1 VSEIPPPAPGC
12 TPCAVRDEEIAQLR
26 EQLAARDAEVTG
38 LREQIAAQDGE
49 LAELKDRLTRLERAV
64 SRNSGNSSMPP
75 SGDDTPGRKPPRKQ
89 RRAAERDAAK
99 KRRRGKQPGAPGAAM
114 TWTVPDQT
122 RDWFP
127 AGTCECGAD
136 LDGAADL
143 GVARSYQQKE
153 VPEPA
158 AVTIQHDLHETQC
171 PCGKTHVAPRP
182 PGVPDSAV
190 SIGPRLRALAVYLLV
205 FQHLPVERCRLLLSD
220 VAGAE
225 VSAGFIHSCLARAA
239 SMAAGVVKLIKTL
252 IIASRV
258 VGFDETTLRSGAAG
272 EKKYVH
278 GAFTEKYSLFHLG
291 TRSLDTMKDFGILAG
306 FAGIAVTD
314 RYGNYFHTTWK
325 NISGH
330 QACISHILRDLQDC
344 AETYPGTIWP
354 GQAQEA
360 LRTLIHA
367 RNQASSDGL
376 DAIPAAIREPLE
388 KQFRRAITVALA
400 DVPRIPGPRNSTK
413 QHPGRDMLEF
423 CRDREADVLRFTTDT
438 GVWPTNNISES
449 GLRPNKTQQ
458 KVSGRLTSDDTT
470 QDRLGIRSYIDTAR
484 KHGQDVFAVLHALF
498 TGTPWTPPVP
508 GQA

>member
-1 VSEIPPPAPGC
+1 MPPPAPGC
-12 TPCAVRDEEIAQLR
+12 APCAARDGEIAQLQ
-26 EQLAARDAEVTG
+26 EQLAARNAEVTG
-38 LREQIAAQDGE
+38 LRGQV
-49 LAELKDRLTRLERAV
+49 AELKDRVARLERAV

-99 KRRRGKQPGAPGAAM
+99 KRRRGKQPDAPGSAM
-114 TWTVPDQT
+114 TWGVPDDTQ
-122 RDWFP
+122 DYYP
-127 AGTCECGAD
+127 EGTCSCGAD
-136 LDGAADL
+136 LADAADL

-153 VPEPA
+153 VPQPE

-171 PCGKTHVAPRP
+171 ACGKTHVAPRP

-220 VAGAE
+220 VAGAD
-225 VSAGFIHSCLARAA
+225 VSAGFIHSCLAKAA

-252 IIASRV
+252 LIASKV
-258 VGFDETTLRSGAAG
+258 AGFDETTLRSGAAG

-278 GAFTEKYSLFHLG
+278 GAFTERYSLFHLG
-291 TRSLDTMKDFGILAG
+291 TRSLETMKDFGILAG

-330 QACISHILRDLQDC
+330 QACVQHLLRDLQDC

-376 DAIPAAIREPLE
+376 DAIPAAIREPLQL
-388 KQFRRAITVALA
+388 QFRRAITVALR
-400 DVPRIPGPRNSTK
+400 DVPRIPGPKNSTK

-423 CRDREADVLRFTTDT
+423 CHDREADVLRFTTDT
-438 GVWPTNNISES
+438 DVWPTNNISES
-449 GLRPNKTQQ
+449 GLRPTKTQQ

-470 QDRLGIRSYIDTAR
+470 QDRLDIRSYIDTAR
-484 KHGQDVFAVLHALF
+484 KHGHDVLTVLHALF
-498 TGTPWTPPVP
+498 TGSPWTPPVP

>member
-1 VSEIPPPAPGC
+1 MPPPAPGC
-12 TPCAVRDEEIAQLR
+12 APCAARDEEIAQLQ
-26 EQLAARDAEVTG
+26 EQLAARDTEVTG
-38 LREQIAAQDGE
+38 LREQIAAQDGD

-75 SGDDTPGRKPPRKQ
+75 SGDDTPGRKPPRKK

-99 KRRRGKQPGAPGAAM
+99 KRKRGKQPGAPGSAI
-114 TWTVPDQT
+114 TWTVPDDT
-122 RDWFP
+122 RDYYP
-127 AGTCECGAD
+127 EGTCACGTD
-136 LDGAADL
+136 LAEAADL
-143 GVARSYQQKE
+143 GVSRSYQQKE
-153 VPEPA
+153 VPEPKA
-158 AVTIQHDLHETQC
+158 QTIQHDLHETQC
-171 PCGKTHVAPRP
+171 QCGKTHVAPRP

-220 VAGAE
+220 VAGAD
-225 VSAGFIHSCLARAA
+225 VSAGFIHSCLAAAA
-239 SMAAGVVKLIKTL
+239 SMAAGVVKLIKML
-252 IIASRV
+252 IIASKV

-272 EKKYVH
+272 EKKFVH
-278 GAFTEKYSLFHLG
+278 GAFTGKYSLFHLG
-291 TRSLDTMKDFGILAG
+291 TRSLETMKDFGILAG

-330 QACISHILRDLQDC
+330 QACVQHLLRDLQDC

-360 LRTLIHA
+360 LRALIHA
-367 RNQASSDGL
+367 RNQASGDGL
-376 DAIPAAIREPLE
+376 DAIPAAIREPLQR
-388 KQFRRAITVALA
+388 QFRRAITVALA
-400 DVPRIPGPRNSTK
+400 GVPRISGPKNSTK

-423 CRDREADVLRFTTDT
+423 CRDCEADVLRFTTDT
-438 GVWPTNNISES
+438 DVWPTNNISES

-470 QDRLGIRSYIDTAR
+470 QDRLDIRGYIDTAR
-484 KHGQDVFAVLHALF
+484 KHGCHVLDVLHALF
-498 TGTPWTPPVP
+498 TGSPWTPPVP
-508 GQA
+508 GQP

>member
-1 VSEIPPPAPGC
+1 MPPPAPGC
-12 TPCAVRDEEIAQLR
+12 TPCAARDEEIAQLR
-26 EQLAARDAEVTG
+26 EQLAGRDAEVTG
-38 LREQIAAQDGE
+38 LRGQV
-49 LAELKDRLTRLERAV
+49 AELKDRVARLERAV

-99 KRRRGKQPGAPGAAM
+99 NRRRGKQPGAPGTAM
-114 TWTVPDQT
+114 TWTCPDVT

-127 AGTCECGAD
+127 EGACECGAA

-153 VPEPA
+153 VPGPA

-225 VSAGFIHSCLARAA
+225 VSAGFIHSCLAKAA

-314 RYGNYFHTTWK
+314 RYGNYFHATWK

-330 QACISHILRDLQDC
+330 QACVQHLLRDLQDC

-354 GQAQEA
+354 GQAQDA
-360 LRTLIHA
+360 LRRLIHA
-367 RNQASSDGL
+367 RNQASGDGL
-376 DAIPAAIREPLE
+376 DAIPAAIRGPLE

-400 DVPRIPGPRNSTK
+400 DVPRVPGPKNSTR

-438 GVWPTNNISES
+438 DVWPTNNISES
-449 GLRPNKTQQ
+449 GLRPTKTQQ

-470 QDRLGIRSYIDTAR
+470 QDRLDIRSYIDTAR
-484 KHGQDVFAVLHALF
+484 KHSQDVLTVLHALF
-498 TGTPWTPPVP
+498 TGSPWAPPVP

>member
-1 VSEIPPPAPGC
+1 MPSPAPGC
-12 TPCAVRDEEIAQLR
+12 GPCAARDEQIAQLQQ
-26 EQLAARDAEVTG
+26 QLAVRDAEVTG
-38 LREQIAAQDGE
+38 LRDQAAAQDGE
-49 LAELKDRLTRLERAV
+49 LAELKDRIARLERAV

-89 RRAAERDAAK
+89 RRQAERDAAK
-99 KRRRGKQPGAPGAAM
+99 KRNRGKQPGVPGAAM
-114 TWTVPDQT
+114 TWTVPDDT
-122 RDWFP
+122 FDYYP
-127 AGTCECGAD
+127 EGTCACGAD
-136 LDGAADL
+136 LGDAADL
-143 GVARSYQQKE
+143 GVARSCQQKE
-153 VPEPA
+153 VPEPKA
-158 AVTIQHDLHETQC
+158 QTIQHDLHEARC
-171 PCGKTHVAPRP
+171 ACGKTHMAPRP

-190 SIGPRLRALAVYLLV
+190 STGPRLSALAVYLLV
-205 FQHLPVERCRLLLSD
+205 FQHVPVERCRMLLSD
-220 VAGAE
+220 IAGAE
-225 VSAGFIHSCLARAA
+225 VSAGFIHSCLRKAA
-239 SMAAGVVKLIKTL
+239 SMAAGTVKLIKTL
-252 IIASRV
+252 LIASRV

-291 TRSLDTMKDFGILAG
+291 TRSLQTMKDFGILPD

-314 RYGNYFHTTWK
+314 RYGNYFHATWK

-330 QACISHILRDLQDC
+330 QACVQHILRDLQDC
-344 AETYPGTIWP
+344 AETYPGAIWP
-354 GQAQEA
+354 EQAQEA
-360 LRTLIHA
+360 LRALIHA
-367 RNQASSDGL
+367 RNQASGDGL

-400 DVPRIPGPRNSTK
+400 AVPRIPGPRNSTA

-470 QDRLGIRSYIDTAR
+470 QDRLDIRSYIDSAR
-484 KHGQDVFAVLHALF
+484 KHGCDVLHVLHALF
-498 TGTPWTPPVP
+498 TGNPWTPPVP

>member
-1 VSEIPPPAPGC
+1 MPPPAPGC
-12 TPCAVRDEEIAQLR
+12 TPCAARDEEIAQLR
-26 EQLAARDAEVTG
+26 EQLATRDAEVTG
-38 LREQIAAQDGE
+38 LRGQVTE
-49 LAELKDRLTRLERAV
+49 LNDRVARLERAV

-99 KRRRGKQPGAPGAAM
+99 KRKRGKQPGTPGSAM
-114 TWTVPDQT
+114 TWTDPDET

-127 AGTCECGAD
+127 AGACECGAD
-136 LDGAADL
+136 LGSAADL

-153 VPEPA
+153 VPEPK

-171 PCGKTHVAPRP
+171 ACGKTHVAPRP

-205 FQHLPVERCRLLLSD
+205 FQHLPVERCRQLLAD
-220 VAGAE
+220 VAGAD

-239 SMAAGVVKLIKTL
+239 SMAAGTVKLIKTL
-252 IIASRV
+252 IVAAKV

-278 GAFTEKYSLFHLG
+278 GAFTERYSLFHLG
-291 TRSLDTMKDFGILAG
+291 ARSLETMTDFGILPD

-314 RYGNYFHTTWK
+314 RYGNYFHATWK

-330 QACISHILRDLQDC
+330 QACLAHILRDLQDC
-344 AETYPGTIWP
+344 AETYPGTHWP
-354 GQAQEA
+354 GQAQDA

-367 RNQASSDGL
+367 RNQASGDGL
-376 DAIPAAIREPLE
+376 DAIPAGIREPLE
-388 KQFRRAITVALA
+388 LQFRRAITVALA
-400 DVPRIPGPRNSTK
+400 DVPRIPGPKNTTK

-438 GVWPTNNISES
+438 DVWPTNNISES
-449 GLRPNKTQQ
+449 GLRPTKTQQ

-470 QDRLGIRSYIDTAR
+470 QDRLDIRSYIDTAR
-484 KHGQDVFAVLHALF
+484 KHGRDVLDVLHALF
-498 TGTPWTPPVP
+498 TGSPWAPPVP
-508 GQA
+508 GHA